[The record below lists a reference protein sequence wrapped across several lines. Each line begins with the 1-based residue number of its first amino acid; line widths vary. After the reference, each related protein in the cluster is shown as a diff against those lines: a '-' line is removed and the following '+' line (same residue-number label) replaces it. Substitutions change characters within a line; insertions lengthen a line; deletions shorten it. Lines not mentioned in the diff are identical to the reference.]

1 MRLAIRAYRANPVV
15 AAVAVLSL
23 ALGIGATSAIFSIA
37 DSLLFRTLPVDR
49 PDRLGLLM
57 SIPSGPQPGVS
68 AWSNPVWEQI
78 RERRHELFQTAFA
91 YSARPAR
98 FNLASGGQT
107 EFVDG
112 QFVSGDYFEA
122 LGVRPALGRVLTSAD
137 DARGGGSNG
146 AVAVISHAFWQRHY
160 GGATDVI
167 GRTQVIDRVP
177 FTIAGVLPPGF
188 FGVDVGTTFDIAVPL
203 STEPLIRGR
212 DSFLD
217 RSTTSWLSVVV
228 RLKDG
233 QTLSAA
239 QEAVGALL
247 PHIRGVTMPEEF
259 SAESKARYLTG
270 PIAVES
276 AALGSSRM
284 RGRYRQP
291 VLTIL
296 TIVALVLLVACANI
310 ANLLLAR
317 TTARR
322 HEFNVRVALGASRWQ
337 LARLL
342 LAESLLLSAVS
353 ALVGL
358 GIALWGSRLLV
369 RQLSTFTNTVFLD
382 VQLDWRVLAF
392 TAAVTTIAAV
402 LFGVVPALR
411 ASRAEPAGAIR
422 EHGRAGSHRGGASEM
437 LVVGQ
442 VAVSLILVVTAG
454 LFARTFASLMT
465 RELGFDRDAVLI
477 AQLDLRTSAASPAD
491 RGALYERLAEAAGVI
506 GGVARAAVSGI
517 TPVSGSLTDTV
528 VEIENGPSM
537 TMPQNISYRNVI
549 TPGWFATYGT
559 DVLEGRDFDARDRL
573 GSSLVTIVNQNF
585 VRRFLPDGT
594 PLGRRIRQGQPGRQ
608 GPWLEVIG
616 VVEDAAYR
624 SVRDPAPPT
633 LYVPLAHVNEPPSNM
648 SLSVRSASGSPATL
662 SQALADVIS
671 RLDRNA
677 VVTFTPLKQQ
687 VDAALVQERIL
698 AMIAGF
704 SGVLALLLAGL
715 GLYGIVWYA
724 VSRRRAEI
732 GIRMALGA
740 TPANVAGLVLSR
752 TSLLVGTGIA
762 VGAVACLWMSGSI
775 ASLLYGVE
783 PRDVATMASAAG
795 ILALIG
801 LVAAWIPARRASR
814 INPVEALRNL

>member
-1 MRLAIRAYRANPVV
+1 V
-15 AAVAVLSL
+15 AAIAVLSL

-49 PDRLGLLM
+49 PGRLALLM
-57 SIPSGPQPGVS
+57 SIPSGVRPGLS

-122 LGVRPALGRVLTSAD
+122 LGVRPVLGRALTSAD
-137 DARGGGSNG
+137 DARGGA
-146 AVAVISHAFWQRHY
+146 AVAVITHVFWQRRY
-160 GGATDVI
+160 GGAPDVV
-167 GRTQVIDRVP
+167 GRTQLIDRVP
-177 FTIAGVLPPGF
+177 FTIAGVLPQGF

-203 STEPLIRGR
+203 GTEPLIRGR

-228 RLKDG
+228 RLKDD

-239 QEAVGALL
+239 HEAVRALL
-247 PHIRGVTMPEEF
+247 PHIRDLTMPDEF
-259 SAESKARYLTG
+259 SAESKARYLTA

-276 AALGSSRM
+276 AAIGSSRM

-296 TIVALVLLVACANI
+296 TVVALVLLVACANI

-317 TTARR
+317 TTVRQ
-322 HEFNVRVALGASRWQ
+322 HEFNVRTALGASRWR

-342 LAESLLLSAVS
+342 LVESLLLSGVS
-353 ALVGL
+353 ALLSL
-358 GIALWGSRLLV
+358 GIAQWASRLLV
-369 RQLSTFTNTVFLD
+369 RQMSTFTNTVFLD
-382 VQLDWRVLAF
+382 VQLDWRVLSF
-392 TAAVTTIAAV
+392 TVTVTTIAA
-402 LFGVVPALR
+402 LFFGVVPALR
-411 ASRAEPAGAIR
+411 ASRAEPIGAIR
-422 EHGRAGSHRGGASEM
+422 EQGSAGSRRGGVSEM
-437 LVVGQ
+437 MVVGQ
-442 VAVSLILVVTAG
+442 VAVSLMLVVTAG
-454 LFARTFASLMT
+454 LFARTFSSLMA
-465 RELGFDRDAVLI
+465 RDLGFDRDAVLI
-477 AQLDLRTSAASPAD
+477 AQLDLRTSASGAAD
-491 RGALYERLAEAAGVI
+491 RGALYERLVDAAGAL
-506 GGVARAAVSGI
+506 GGVARAAISEI

-528 VEIENGPSM
+528 VEIENGPLM

-559 DVLEGRDFDARDRL
+559 NVLEGRDFDARDRL
-573 GSSLVTIVNQNF
+573 GSPLVTIVNETF
-585 VRRFLPDGT
+585 VRRFLQNGT
-594 PLGRRIRQGQPGRQ
+594 TIGRRVRQGQPGRQ
-608 GPWLEVIG
+608 GPWLEVVG

-624 SVRDPAPPT
+624 SVRDPVPPT
-633 LYVPLAHVNEPPSNM
+633 LYVPMAHVKEAPANM
-648 SLSVRSASGSPATL
+648 SLSVRSMSGSPATL
-662 SQALADVIS
+662 SQALTDAIG

-677 VVTFTPLKQQ
+677 AVTFAPLKQQ

-740 TPANVAGLVLSR
+740 TPANVARLVLSR

-762 VGAVACLWMSGSI
+762 VGAVVCWWISGSI
-775 ASLLYGVE
+775 TSLLYGVE
-783 PRDVATMASAAG
+783 PRDVATTAAAAV
-795 ILALIG
+795 ILAMVG
-801 LVAAWIPARRASR
+801 LLAAWIPARTASR

>member
-1 MRLAIRAYRANPVV
+1 MRLAIRAYRGNPVV

-37 DSLLFRTLPVDR
+37 DSLLFRSLPVDR
-49 PDRLGLLM
+49 PERLALAM
-57 SIPSGPQPGVS
+57 SVPSGARPGLS
-68 AWSNPVWEQI
+68 AWSNPVWEQL

-91 YSARPAR
+91 FSARPAR
-98 FNLASGGQT
+98 FNLARAGQT

-122 LGVRPALGRVLTSAD
+122 LGVRPALGRALTSAD
-137 DARGGGSNG
+137 DMRGGV
-146 AVAVISHAFWQRHY
+146 AVAVISHAFWQRRY
-160 GGATDVI
+160 GGAADVV
-167 GRTQVIDRVP
+167 GRTQMIDRVP
-177 FTIAGVLPPGF
+177 FTITGVLPPGF
-188 FGVDVGTTFDIAVPL
+188 SGVDVGTTFDVAVPL
-203 STEPLIRGR
+203 GTEPLIRGR

-228 RLKDG
+228 RLKNG

-239 QEAVGALL
+239 QESVRALQ
-247 PHIRGVTMPEEF
+247 PHIRDITMPEEF
-259 SAESKARYLTG
+259 SAESKARYLTD
-270 PIAVES
+270 PVTVES
-276 AALGSSRM
+276 AAIGSSRM

-296 TIVALVLLVACANI
+296 AVAALVLLLACANT

-337 LARLL
+337 LARLPL
-342 LAESLLLSAVS
+342 SESLWLSGVS
-353 ALVGL
+353 ALLGL
-358 GIALWGSRLLV
+358 GIAFWGSRLLV
-369 RQLSTFTNTVFLD
+369 RQMSTFTNPVFLD

-392 TAAVTTIAAV
+392 TAAVTTIAGL

-411 ASRAEPAGAIR
+411 ASRAQPIGAIR
-422 EHGRAGSHRGGASEM
+422 EHGRVGSRGVNEA

-442 VAVSLILVVTAG
+442 VAVSLVLVVAAG
-454 LFARTFASLMT
+454 LFARTFSSLMA
-465 RELGFDRDAVLI
+465 RDLGFDRDAVLV
-477 AQLDLRTSAASPAD
+477 AQLDLRTSATDASD
-491 RGALYERLAEAAGVI
+491 RGPLYERLADAAGAI
-506 GGVARAAVSGI
+506 GGVARAAVSEI

-528 VEIENGPSM
+528 VEIENGPAM

-573 GSSLVTIVNQNF
+573 GSPLVTIVNETF
-585 VRRFLPDGT
+585 VRRFLQNGT
-594 PLGRRIRQGQPGRQ
+594 RIGRRIRQGQPGRQ
-608 GPWLEVIG
+608 GAWLEVVG
-616 VVEDAAYR
+616 VVEDAVYR
-624 SVRDPAPPT
+624 SVRDPVPPT
-633 LYVPLAHVNEPPSNM
+633 LYVPMAHLKEPPSNM
-648 SLSVRSASGSPATL
+648 SLSVRSTSGPTATL
-662 SQALADVIS
+662 SQALLDAIS

-677 VVTFTPLKQQ
+677 VVTFAPLKQQ

-740 TPANVAGLVLSR
+740 TPANVAGLVLTR

-762 VGAVACLWMSGSI
+762 VGVVACWWISRSI

-795 ILALIG
+795 ILAIVG
-801 LVAAWIPARRASR
+801 LLAAWMPVRRASR
-814 INPVEALRNL
+814 IDPAATLRDV

>member
-1 MRLAIRAYRANPVV
+1 M
-15 AAVAVLSL
+15 AAVAVMSL

-37 DSLLFRTLPVDR
+37 DSLLLRPLPVDR
-49 PDRLGLLM
+49 PEGLALLM
-57 SIPSGPQPGVS
+57 SLPSGPQPGMS

-78 RERRHELFQTAFA
+78 RDRRHELFQAAFA
-91 YSARPAR
+91 FSARPAR
-98 FNLASGGQT
+98 FNLASAAQT

-112 QFVSGDYFEA
+112 QFVSGDYFET
-122 LGVRPALGRVLTSAD
+122 LGVQPLLGRVLTSAD
-137 DARGGGSNG
+137 DARGGSPNG
-146 AVAVISHAFWQRHY
+146 AVAVISHAFWQRRY
-160 GGATDVI
+160 GGAADVV
-167 GRTQVIDRVP
+167 GRTQMIDRVP

-188 FGVDVGTTFDIAVPL
+188 FGVDVGTTFDVAVPL
-203 STEPLIRGR
+203 GTEALIRGR
-212 DSFLD
+212 DSFLG

-233 QTLSAA
+233 QTLLAA
-239 QEAVGALL
+239 QEAVRALQ
-247 PHIRGVTMPEEF
+247 PHIRDVTMPSEL
-259 SAESKARYLTG
+259 SAESKGRYLTT

-296 TIVALVLLVACANI
+296 TVVVLVLLVACANI

-337 LARLL
+337 LARML
-342 LAESLLLSAVS
+342 LAESLLLSGVS
-353 ALVGL
+353 ALLGL
-358 GIALWGSRLLV
+358 GMALWWSQFLV
-369 RQLSTFTNTVFLD
+369 WQMSTFTNTVFLD

-392 TAAVTTIAAV
+392 TAAVTTIAAL

-411 ASRAEPAGAIR
+411 ASRAEPIGAIR
-422 EHGRAGSHRGGASEM
+422 EHGRVGSRDVSELM
-437 LVVGQ
+437 VVGQ
-442 VAVSLILVVTAG
+442 VAVSLVLVVTAV
-454 LFARTFASLMT
+454 LFARTFSSLMT
-465 RELGFDRDAVLI
+465 RDLGFDRDAVLI
-477 AQLDLRTSAASPAD
+477 AQLDLRTSAAGAAD
-491 RGALYERLAEAAGVI
+491 RGLLYERLAAAAGAI
-506 GGVARAAVSGI
+506 NGIARAAVSGI

-559 DVLEGRDFDARDRL
+559 DVLEGRDFDTRDRL
-573 GSSLVTIVNQNF
+573 GSPLVTIVNQTF
-585 VRRFLPDGT
+585 ARRFIHNGT

-608 GPWLEVIG
+608 GPWLEVVG

-633 LYVPLAHVNEPPSNM
+633 LYVPLAHIKEPPSNM
-648 SLSVRSASGSPATL
+648 SLSVRSTSGSPSTL
-662 SQALADVIS
+662 SQPLADVIG
-671 RLDRNA
+671 RVDRNA

-740 TPANVAGLVLSR
+740 TSANVAGLVLSR
-752 TSLLVGTGIA
+752 TALLVATGIT
-762 VGAVACLWMSGSI
+762 VGLVACWWMSRSI

-783 PRDVATMASAAG
+783 ARDVATMASAAG
-795 ILALIG
+795 ILAIIG
-801 LVAAWIPARRASR
+801 LLAAWLPARRASR
-814 INPVEALRNL
+814 INPTEALRNL